1 MRPLPVLWL
10 TGAPGVGKSTVAWA
24 MYSWAKDE
32 GRPIAYI
39 EIDQLGLLAPAPSND
54 PQYHR
59 VKADNLRAVLD
70 TFRSHGVQQVIVSGV
85 VDQERGIDGYFATA
99 LDIEFTLVRLRCDRT
114 ELRRRY
120 LGRGSSEERL
130 EELMSV
136 ADAYDQNAV
145 GIPFDTTA
153 LAPHEIV
160 AKLSEL
166 VCVAGQPHSTAAT
179 PAEPPTTGA
188 PAPVL
193 VLAGP
198 TAVGKS
204 TVGFEVLRMLW
215 SRDLPAAYID
225 VDQLGFCDAEFAREA
240 MSENLIR
247 LWHGYRQAGARALIV
262 VARGIPRPYLQALAD
277 QSVTLVHLTASP
289 SGLAK
294 RIASRA
300 HGHPHGDGPGLAG
313 DSLIGA
319 SAEQQ
324 ASTLDRS
331 AEETIAVRQD
341 GDGAL
346 VVDTDHETSSALA
359 ARLADLFRLDL
370 RA

>member
-1 MRPLPVLWL
+1 MRPLTVLWL
-10 TGAPGVGKSTVAWA
+10 TGAPGVGKSTTAWA
-24 MYSWAKDE
+24 MYSWAKAE
-32 GRPIAYI
+32 GRPVAYV

-70 TFRSHGVQQVIVSGV
+70 TFRRHGVRQVIVSGV
-85 VDQERGIDGYFATA
+85 VDPERGIDGYFATA
-99 LDIEFTLVRLRCDRT
+99 SDIEFTLIRLRCDRA

-120 LGRGSSEERL
+120 LGRGSTEERL
-130 EELMSV
+130 EELMSI
-136 ADAYDQNAV
+136 ADAYDRNAV

-153 LAPHEIV
+153 LASHEIV

-166 VCVAGQPHSTAAT
+166 VCVAGQPHSTAST
-179 PAEPPTTGA
+179 LAEPLTA
-188 PAPVL
+188 AEPAPVL

-204 TVGFEVLRMLW
+204 TVGFEVLRTLW

-225 VDQLGFCDAEFAREA
+225 VDQLGFCEFAQEVK
-240 MSENLIR
+240 SENLIQ
-247 LWHGYRQAGARALIV
+247 LWHGYRRAGSRALIV

-277 QSVTLVHLTASP
+277 QRITLVHLTASP
-289 SGLAK
+289 SELAK

-300 HGHPHGDGPGLAG
+300 HGHRHGDGPGLAG

-324 ASTLDRS
+324 ASMLDRS
-331 AEETIAVRQD
+331 AEETVALRRD

-346 VVDTDHETSSALA
+346 VVDTDHETSSEIA
-359 ARLADLFRLDL
+359 ARLADLVGLDL